1 MYKCID
7 ELIDELNNK
16 TTVKFRIK
24 VNANSQNDSID
35 FCEEIIRIKIK
46 APAIEGKAN
55 KAIIEYL
62 SKKIGVAKSKIKIA
76 NGQKASIKTIC
87 IQL

>member
-7 ELIDELNNK
+7 ELIDELNVK
-16 TTVKFRIK
+16 KSVKFK
-24 VNANSQNDSID
+24 VKASANSSIDSID
-35 FCEEIIRIKIK
+35 FCEEIIKIKIK

-55 KAIIEYL
+55 KAIVEYL
-62 SKKIGVAKSKIKIA
+62 SKVIGVAKSKIKIV